1 MEKATLEIVIAL
13 AEQLS
18 AEERAAL
25 VRHLQ
30 ADSLPSAP
38 LTAEE
43 RKRRWQAAILHAE
56 VNEVPSIRREDWYGD
71 DGR

>member
-1 MEKATLEIVIAL
+1 MEKATLEVVIAL

-30 ADSLPSAP
+30 ADSRPPVP
-38 LTAEE
+38 LTAAE
-43 RKRRWQAAILHAE
+43 RRQRWQAAILQAE
-56 VNEVPSIRREDWYGD
+56 VNEVPSIRREDWYD
-71 DGR
+71 DEGR